1 MAAVCRVLGVSRQG
15 FYAWRNSLH
24 TESPRQ
30 IANQQLLEEIK
41 PSTTIPC
48 LRVTRIR
55 AVLCQRGQQ
64 VGVNRVARLMRE
76 HGIKALRGRRRARPR
91 SASPR
96 RRPEVPD
103 LVQRRFKADW
113 PNQLWCVDTT
123 QIRTRQGWLY
133 AVVIIDVYSRKII
146 AWTTSKH
153 RTGNL
158 ALHALDQAVRSRRP
172 PQGGIVHSDRGYQFT
187 CWEWTAA
194 VEAAGLRP
202 SIGRVGAAHDNALIE
217 SWFSR
222 SKMKPCTLIP
232 CPPLEPRPNAFYST
246 TSTSTTKGDTTRP
259 STTQARPNTK
269 TSRCPRKRGK
279 LRLQRG
285 CPLGGPHRPCPSR

>member
-1 MAAVCRVLGVSRQG
+1 MIYAWIEAEKATNQRLNVAAACRVLGVSRQG

-41 PSTTIPC
+41 AIHDEFPAYGSP
-48 LRVTRIR
+48 RIR

-76 HGIKALRGRRRARPR
+76 HGIQALRGRRRARPR
-91 SASPR
+91 SAPPR

-103 LVQRRFKADW
+103 LVQRRFKADR

-158 ALHALDQAVRSRRP
+158 ALHALEQAVRSRRP

-187 CWEWTAA
+187 SWEWTAA

-217 SWFSR
+217 SWFS
-222 SKMKPCTLIP
+222 SFKNEAIHPYPMP
-232 CPPLEPRPNAFYST
+232 A
-246 TSTSTTKGDTTRP
+246 TR
-259 STTQARPNTK
+259 TQAQRILFDHINFHNQRRHHSALEYTNPTK
-269 TSRCPRKRGK
+269 YEDLTVSA
-279 LRLQRG
+279 
-285 CPLGGPHRPCPSR
+285 